1 MNEVNNKYRY
11 IKSGNHKN
19 LNKMAKNNLWTSIVL
34 ILVFLSTAVMGQN
47 PRKFYKAGEE
57 FIETANFEDAIAQF
71 SKAIELDPDF
81 VNAYIARA
89 NAYEN
94 VGKFEEASEDYKRAL
109 VFKPKEA
116 DISYRLGATY
126 NKLNKY
132 EEALEALN
140 KATKLAKRNLPPY
153 QEKVKT
159 LLALEDYNFAI
170 KVADTALLLKEN
182 ALNFYQ
188 RGLVNEKLGKPNDA
202 EKDYMKAI
210 ATDRRYID
218 VYLSMAEL
226 RIELN
231 KLDQAMNNC
240 NTVINLD
247 SRNTRAY
254 LIRSEIYKKSLD
266 YVRAINDISQIIL
279 IEPENP
285 EMYFKRGICYQE
297 FNQHGNAINDFN
309 KVISMN
315 DKDPDAYFKRAKSYE
330 EIMNYEAAAKD
341 YETINTLSEFD
352 MKAIKLLKEA
362 EARLFEI
369 NRESDKPIIVL
380 QDMMII
386 DESII
391 QVGGDKDEIILKGT
405 IEDQSDLKF
414 LKINEKDV
422 HFEGEKSNFEFL
434 ANVEIAGLDQIIIS
448 AGDVYENQETA
459 VFTIMR
465 TETNSPMIRIIAPYA
480 SDNGE
485 IYLDSNDPGLYVEGK
500 IADESQIKSIEIE
513 GMNASYRKED
523 SNPVFSA
530 TINILNKNKFT
541 VVAEDIYGNIA
552 TQEFTLNREGA
563 IIAQTNPMGKTWVVF
578 IENSNYES
586 FASLDGPVKDVSLMK
601 GALAKYQIH
610 NIIHKK
616 DMTKEDMEKFFSL
629 ELRDLVRSNRVNSL
643 MIWYAGHGK
652 FVNEVGYWIPID
664 AQRDDEFSYFNIN
677 GLKAGMQGY
686 SAWVTHTLVVTD
698 ACESGP
704 TFYTAMRT
712 IPKERSCDDWQAT
725 RLKSSQVFSS
735 TGYELAVDNS
745 QFTRTFASALAN
757 NPNACIPIENIVTT
771 VTIAVTKNNQQKPK
785 FGKIAGLEDENG
797 TFFFMIK

>member
-1 MNEVNNKYRY
+1 MAK
-11 IKSGNHKN
+11 KN
-19 LNKMAKNNLWTSIVL
+19 LWRSIVL

-47 PRKFYKAGEE
+47 PKKFYKAGTE

-71 SKAIELDPDF
+71 SKAIELDPDYI
-81 VNAYIARA
+81 NAYVARA
-89 NAYEN
+89 SAYEN
-94 VGKFEEASEDYKRAL
+94 VGKFQEASEDYNRAL
-109 VFKPKEA
+109 VFKPKET
-116 DISYRLGATY
+116 DVWYRLGVAY

-132 EEALEALN
+132 DEALLALN
-140 KATKLAKRNLPPY
+140 KATKLAKRNLPHY
-153 QEKVKT
+153 QEKIKT
-159 LLALEDYNFAI
+159 LLALEDYKFAI
-170 KVADTALLLKEN
+170 KVADTALMLKEN

-188 RGLVNEKLGKPNDA
+188 RGLVNEKLGMPNDA

-210 ATDRRYID
+210 AKDRRYID
-218 VYLSMAEL
+218 GYLSLAAL

-247 SRNTRAY
+247 SKNTNAY
-254 LIRSEIYKKSLD
+254 LIRSEIYKKNLD
-266 YVRAINDISQIIL
+266 YVSGINDISKIIL

-285 EMYFKRGICYQE
+285 VMYYIRGTYYQE

-341 YETINTLSEFD
+341 YETITALSEFD
-352 MKAIKLLKEA
+352 MKARKLLEEA
-362 EARLFEI
+362 KNRLFEI
-369 NRESDKPIIVL
+369 NRESDKPVIVL
-380 QDMMII
+380 RDVIII

-391 QVGGDKDEIILKGT
+391 QVRGDKDEIILKGT

-434 ANVEIAGLDQIIIS
+434 ANVEIDSLDQIIIS

-465 TETNSPMIRIIAPYA
+465 TETNAPMIRIIAPYA

-485 IYLDSNDPGLYVEGK
+485 IYLDSNDPSLYVEGK
-500 IADESQIKSIEIE
+500 IADESQIKSIQIE
-513 GMNASYRKED
+513 GMNASYQMDE

-530 TINILNKNKFT
+530 TISIRNKNKFT
-541 VVAEDIYGNIA
+541 VVAEDVYGNIA

-586 FASLDGPVKDVSLMK
+586 FASLDGPVKDISLMK
-601 GALAKYQIH
+601 GALTKYQIH

-616 DMTKEDMEKFFSL
+616 DMTKDKMEKFFSI
-629 ELRDLVRSNRVNSL
+629 ELRDLVRSNKVNSL
-643 MIWYAGHGK
+643 LIWYAGHGK
-652 FVNEVGYWIPID
+652 FINETGYWIPID
-664 AQRDDEFSYFNIN
+664 AQRDDEFTYFNIN

-686 SAWVTHTLVVTD
+686 STWVTHTLVVTD

-704 TFYTAMRT
+704 TFYTAMRS
-712 IPKERSCDDWQAT
+712 IPEERSCDDWQAT

-735 TGYELAVDNS
+735 AGYELAVDNS

-797 TFFFMIK
+797 TFFFMLK

>member
-1 MNEVNNKYRY
+1 MEK
-11 IKSGNHKN
+11 K
-19 LNKMAKNNLWTSIVL
+19 NLWTSIVL

-57 FIETANFEDAIAQF
+57 FIETANFEDAIEQF

-94 VGKFEEASEDYKRAL
+94 VGKFEEATEDYNRAL

-116 DISYRLGATY
+116 DVSYRLGVTY

-132 EEALEALN
+132 EEALLALN
-140 KATKLAKRNLPPY
+140 KATKLSKRNLPPY

-159 LLALEDYNFAI
+159 LLALEDYKFAI

-188 RGLVNEKLGKPNDA
+188 HGLVNEKLGKPDDA

-210 ATDRRYID
+210 AKDRRYID
-218 VYLSMAEL
+218 GYLSLAEL

-254 LIRSEIYKKSLD
+254 LIRSEIYTKSLD
-266 YVRAINDISQIIL
+266 YVRAINDISHIIL
-279 IEPENP
+279 IEPENSR
-285 EMYFKRGICYQE
+285 MYYIRGTYYQE

-309 KVISMN
+309 KVISVN

-341 YETINTLSEFD
+341 YETITTLSEFD
-352 MKAIKLLKEA
+352 MKARKLLEEA
-362 EARLFEI
+362 KDRLFEI

-380 QDMMII
+380 RDVIII
-386 DESII
+386 DESTI
-391 QVGGDKDEIILKGT
+391 QVQGDKDEIVLKGV
-405 IEDQSDLKF
+405 IEDQSDLEF

-422 HFEGEKSNFEFL
+422 HFEGDKSNFEFL
-434 ANVEIAGLDQIIIS
+434 TNVKIKDLDQIIIS

-465 TETNSPMIRIIAPYA
+465 TETNAPIIRIIAPYA

-485 IYLDSNDPGLYVEGK
+485 IYLDSNDPSLYVEGK
-500 IADESQIKSIEIE
+500 IADESQIKSIQIQ
-513 GMNASYRKED
+513 GMNASYQMEE
-523 SNPVFSA
+523 SNPAFSG
-530 TINILNKNKFT
+530 TINILNMNKFT
-541 VVAEDIYGNIA
+541 VVAEDVYGNIA

-563 IIAQTNPMGKTWVVF
+563 ILAQTNPMGKTWVVF

-586 FASLDGPVKDVSLMK
+586 FASLDGPVKDISLMK

-616 DMTKEDMEKFFSL
+616 DMTKEDMEKFFSI

-704 TFYTAMRT
+704 TFYTAMRS

-725 RLKSSQVFSS
+725 KLKSSQVFSS
-735 TGYELAVDNS
+735 AGYELAVDNS

-771 VTIAVTKNNQQKPK
+771 VTIAVAKNNQQKPK